1 MPQNKSDSLHSSLIC
16 ELKNKLDI
24 KETIN
29 VEKEYDFINIAEKKI
44 PVAPP
49 RPPVLGL
56 FKPIFNFRISK
67 KKSVIPVPPPRPLM
81 DFEKKRIPIPPPRP
95 LMDFEKKRIPVPPPR
110 PLMDFEKKRI
120 PIPPPRP
127 LMDFEK
133 KNIPVP
139 PPRPLMDFEKKN
151 IPVPPPRPL
160 MDFEKKNIPVPPP
173 RPLMDFEKKNIPVPP
188 PRPLMDFEKKS
199 ISVPP
204 PRPLMEFEKKT
215 TKPFV
220 FKKAEPEDDDFTF
233 VPMMIEKTAEYSDE
247 VINAHEKLMNELMSK
262 AKKNENKKNKKNNS
276 VLTAPT
282 KMNNYCLLMYEIKNF
297 KNKLNSVNSSIK
309 ENKMAPSTIKEL
321 LLYEIK
327 NHKISL
333 KKTQKPALHSNISS
347 RGYMAWELQNSNI
360 CKNVKPSK
368 KEVEKVE
375 KVMPKSLSPMQQI
388 IWEIKNANITLKKT
402 SPINKKEKPLN
413 LSFPEQL
420 VLEIKNHRPLRK
432 VAKEHIPKVIGGTRI
447 SNEKDISLE
456 ILNKT
461 ANSVCTQSREKVYI
475 VQQARERITSDN
487 QYAKLLCDI
496 KKFKKCGEEND
507 EEINS
512 TNYIKKSVNPMKSKH
527 YGSANSNK
535 NIWWDEEHKKI
546 MRSIRRR
553 NFTLKSIED
562 EVWVYVPPENT
573 ETKKKSRFW
582 FW

>member
-1 MPQNKSDSLHSSLIC
+1 M
-16 ELKNKLDI
+16 
-24 KETIN
+24 
-29 VEKEYDFINIAEKKI
+29 
-44 PVAPP
+44 
-49 RPPVLGL
+49 LGL
-56 FKPIFNFRISK
+56 FKPIFNLGIN
-67 KKSVIPVPPPRPLM
+67 KKSVIPVPPPRPLMDFEKKRIPVPPPRPLMDFEKKRIPVPPPRPLMDFEKKRIPVPPPRPLMDFEKKRIPVPPPRPLMDFEKKRIPVPPPRPLMDFEKKRIPIPPPRPLM

-120 PIPPPRP
+120 PVPPPRP

-133 KNIPVP
+133 KRIPVP
-139 PPRPLMDFEKKN
+139 PPRPLMDFEKKT
-151 IPVPPPRPL
+151 
-160 MDFEKKNIPVPPP
+160 
-173 RPLMDFEKKNIPVPP
+173 
-188 PRPLMDFEKKS
+188 S
-199 ISVPP
+199 
-204 PRPLMEFEKKT
+204 
-215 TKPFV
+215 KPFV
-220 FKKAEPEDDDFTF
+220 FKKAEPEDEDFTF

-247 VINAHEKLMNELMSK
+247 VINAHERLMNELMSK
-262 AKKNENKKNKKNNS
+262 AKKNENKKNKKNS

-327 NHKISL
+327 NHKVTL
-333 KKTQKPALHSNISS
+333 KKTQKPVIHSNIDS

-360 CKNVKPSK
+360 CKNIKSSK
-368 KEVEKVE
+368 KETKKIE

-432 VAKEHIPKVIGGTRI
+432 VAKEYIPKAIGGTRI
-447 SNEKDISLE
+447 SNEKNISLE
-456 ILNKT
+456 ILNKA

-487 QYAKLLCDI
+487 QYANLLCDI

-512 TNYIKKSVNPMKSKH
+512 TNYIKKSVNPMMNKH

-573 ETKKKSRFW
+573 ESKKKKRFW